1 MIIIIHTIKKQF
13 YNILSNDLNYNVM
26 DNPYQTKE
34 RTFPYVLLGIN
45 DVNRDSYKN
54 SYQYIIK
61 FKIDIFSDYE
71 GEKEILEMEQ
81 DIFNHIEKLYDNEF
95 VTYVRESGFRI
106 MDDKSTGVTRKHA
119 VLYYTVYSTGG
130 LVDEQADETN

>member
-1 MIIIIHTIKKQF
+1 
-13 YNILSNDLNYNVM
+13 M

-45 DVNRDSYKN
+45 DVSRDSYKN

-119 VLYYTVYSTGG
+119 VLYYIIYSTGG